1 MNEFD
6 EQMDKDKTQQML
18 TLHEKWVELKQGDE
32 TQGVYDAYELAGLK
46 NGLTWEDIYICQK
59 RLVLFAGSYWFLETI
74 TDHTAHLV
82 DIVDD
87 SKGTSAPL
95 NKVREIKGYE
105 FLRQMDGIVYF
116 KNKEISNGR
125 E

>member
-6 EQMDKDKTQQML
+6 EQMNKDKAQQML
-18 TLHEKWVELKQGDE
+18 TLHEKWVEYEEGKE
-32 TQGVYDAYELAGLK
+32 TMGVYNAYEEAGVK

-59 RLVLFAGSYWFLETI
+59 RLVRFEGKYWFLESI
-74 TDHTAHLV
+74 VDNTAMLV
-82 DIVDD
+82 DIVDE
-87 SKGTSAPL
+87 SKGNNAPL

-116 KNKEISNGR
+116 KNNT
-125 E
+125 